1 MRKLTIAFIAI
12 AGATVPLVAARTIT
26 ASDALHIIGVNPASR
41 VSVMLPPESW
51 APQDPADSV
60 WRKGRNAINNREW
73 QKAAEA
79 FHSIRT
85 ESAYKSSTYRGQS
98 YYWEAY
104 ARAQMGGSAQ
114 LRQARTLL
122 MTLQS
127 DFADDAKNL
136 RDASSLLAT
145 VNGKLSKDY
154 GDEAAAAD
162 LQTSVNKLS
171 EDLGRMS
178 SVTRGTLGT
187 RGSMGSSS
195 NKNDNC
201 PDDDDN
207 NPRVA
212 ALNALMQMDAETAM
226 PILEKVMARR
236 EPCSAT
242 LRARALWLI
251 VQKRS
256 NSSADILLDAI
267 RNDPD
272 DEVKQQAVYWLG
284 QVDGSK
290 ALVALQDILR
300 TSKSTD
306 LQQSALFALSQNK
319 DAKANQILRDY
330 AMRTDISSDV
340 RSAAIHFLGQ
350 AKDDANYA
358 FLKDMFNKV
367 SDSDGKE
374 QIIYSIAQRN
384 TAESAEWLMNIVM
397 DERQDVDIRNQALYW
412 AANSDRKNASG
423 NALTDSKLIALY
435 AKLTSS
441 EMKQQLIYAF
451 AQRKDA
457 AFVDKLMDIAKND
470 KDAELRTTAI
480 YWLGQ
485 VASRDPRVM
494 KFLADLIN
502 G

>member
-1 MRKLTIAFIAI
+1 
-12 AGATVPLVAARTIT
+12 
-26 ASDALHIIGVNPASR
+26 
-41 VSVMLPPESW
+41 
-51 APQDPADSV
+51 
-60 WRKGRNAINNREW
+60 
-73 QKAAEA
+73 
-79 FHSIRT
+79 
-85 ESAYKSSTYRGQS
+85 
-98 YYWEAY
+98 
-104 ARAQMGGSAQ
+104 MGGSTQ

-127 DFADDAKNL
+127 DFADDARNI

-145 VNGKLSKDY
+145 VNGRLSRDY

-162 LQTSVNKLS
+162 LATSVNKLN
-171 EDLGRMS
+171 EGLGRMTAG
-178 SVTRGTLGT
+178 TRGTLGT

-195 NKNDNC
+195 SKNANC
-201 PDDDDN
+201 PDDDDDD

-212 ALNALMQMDAETAM
+212 ALNALMQMDAESAM
-226 PILEKVMARR
+226 PILEKVMERR
-236 EPCSAT
+236 DPCSAT

-251 VQKRS
+251 VQKRTDR
-256 NSSADILLDAI
+256 SAQILLDAI

-290 ALVALQDILR
+290 AIVALEDILR
-300 TSKSTD
+300 TSRSSD
-306 LQQSALFALSQNK
+306 LQASALFALAQNK
-319 DAKANQILRDY
+319 DPKANAILREY
-330 AMRTDISSDV
+330 AVRSDIPSDT
-340 RSAAIHFLGQ
+340 RSAAIHWLGQ

-358 FLKDMFNKV
+358 FLKEMFNKV
-367 SDSDGKE
+367 DDSEGKE

-384 TAESAEWLMNIVM
+384 TAEGAEWLMNIVM
-397 DERQDVDIRNQALYW
+397 DEKQDVDIRNQALYW

-435 AKLTSS
+435 SRLTNS